1 MPTSGTSNCAE
12 GGKRRD
18 KAINNSIPANA
29 AAAATLIFT
38 NNAAE
43 GANNAISS
51 SPNAADWLAPTIE
64 GSTNL
69 FFSKICIIIPA
80 TAIDAPTNTMAN
92 VRGRRLIISTWLL
105 SFRLPESKSAQ

>member
-1 MPTSGTSNCAE
+1 MPTKGTSNCAD

-18 KAINNSIPANA
+18 NAINASIPNNA
-29 AAAATLIFT
+29 ATAATLIFS

-51 SPNAADWLAPTIE
+51 KPSAADWLAPTIE
-64 GSTNL
+64 GSTNR
-69 FFSKICIIIPA
+69 FFNKICIIVPA
-80 TAIDAPTNTMAN
+80 TAIDAPTNTMAK
-92 VRGRRLIISTWLL
+92 VRGRRLMISKWLL